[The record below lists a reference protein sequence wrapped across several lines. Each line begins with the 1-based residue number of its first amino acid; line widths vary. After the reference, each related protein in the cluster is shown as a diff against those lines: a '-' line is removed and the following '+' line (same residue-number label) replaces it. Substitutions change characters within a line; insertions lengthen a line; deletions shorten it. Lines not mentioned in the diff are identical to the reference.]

1 MRLRYRRSGAAGR
14 AGGRLIP
21 TRAALI
27 APTLAALAVSALA
40 ALGALAGAAPAAA
53 ASRFGASSASP
64 RTYGPTRA
72 WGGTRI
78 RSLAPVPRLPVAPA
92 PPSAR
97 ASVAAPPRDQI
108 LSNEFTY
115 TQWAYVAR
123 GAWVYTN
130 PSVSAP
136 RITRLQWYTESG
148 FRAPAAGGDRGV
160 HGGGGGHLLHR
171 GGRGLLGLAG
181 ACRGAAWGPMLRP
194 ARVPL
199 RPACGRSCQPVTCCG
214 RPAPTAGGQ
223 S

>member
-27 APTLAALAVSALA
+27 APTLA

-123 GAWVYTN
+123 GAWVYAG

-148 FRAPAAGGDRGV
+148 FPEPYV
-160 HGGGGGHLLHR
+160 
-171 GGRGLLGLAG
+171 
-181 ACRGAAWGPMLRP
+181 MLRSHWDS
-194 ARVPL
+194 A
-199 RPACGRSCQPVTCCG
+199 GREWVKVRIPG
-214 RPAPTAGGQ
+214 
-223 S
+223 

>member
-27 APTLAALAVSALA
+27 APTLAALA

-108 LSNEFTY
+108 LS
-115 TQWAYVAR
+115 
-123 GAWVYTN
+123 
-130 PSVSAP
+130 
-136 RITRLQWYTESG
+136 
-148 FRAPAAGGDRGV
+148 
-160 HGGGGGHLLHR
+160 
-171 GGRGLLGLAG
+171 
-181 ACRGAAWGPMLRP
+181 
-194 ARVPL
+194 
-199 RPACGRSCQPVTCCG
+199 
-214 RPAPTAGGQ
+214 
-223 S
+223 